1 MAAQRRKPLTR
12 FSNFRWILGHPLP
25 QYHRR
30 QPLWNESA
38 KGEAVIA
45 EDNITNDSQAYGQP
59 PEPAPDLES
68 LDRLVGTWEHSE
80 EVQGTSTFEWMEGGF
95 VLTQRVGL
103 EQHGQRVRVIDV
115 IGQLRPFGE
124 EPSEDIRSRFYD
136 SAGNTLDYVYELEGD
151 TLTIWAGRRVPRR
164 TPRAPSATTATHV
177 PAPGTTREAAA
188 TNGP

>member
-1 MAAQRRKPLTR
+1 MERVGERRSRHRGRQHHQRLSSVRAAARA
-12 FSNFRWILGHPLP
+12 G
-25 QYHRR
+25 
-30 QPLWNESA
+30 
-38 KGEAVIA
+38 
-45 EDNITNDSQAYGQP
+45 
-59 PEPAPDLES
+59 PDLES

-151 TLTIWAGRRVPRR
+151 TLTIWGGEKGSPAYSKGTFSDDGNTCSGAWHYPGGGGYEWTMTRAG
-164 TPRAPSATTATHV
+164 
-177 PAPGTTREAAA
+177 
-188 TNGP
+188 